1 MNVSWRI
8 NWMGE
13 KTQARMLQR
22 QKVRKRK
29 PLDRIND
36 FNEVSLGLEDA
47 QAKLEASRCIQCSN
61 PKCVVECPV
70 GIDIPRFIE
79 HIKKNDFA
87 GAADV
92 IRERNGIP
100 GVTGRVCPQEKLCEA
115 VCILSKTG
123 QPIAIGALERFAAD
137 RGEDID
143 VSKRESTGKKVAI
156 IGSGP
161 ASLTVAVDLAKLGH
175 KITIFEALHELGGVL
190 VYGIPA
196 FRLPKRIIR
205 KSIDYVKSLGIRTE
219 KNIVIG
225 KSMTIDELFDMGYD
239 AIFIGSG
246 AGSPKFLGIQGEN
259 LNGVLSANEF
269 LTRCNLMRAY
279 KFPEHDTPV
288 YVGEK
293 VAVIGGGN
301 VAMDS
306 ARTARRL
313 GAKEV
318 YVVYR
323 RTEKEMPARVE
334 EVENAKD
341 ENIQLMMLTNP
352 VKIMG
357 TANGYVKELEC
368 LKMQLGK
375 LDDSGRRKPIAIEGS
390 NFTLDLDMVIVAIG
404 QGPNPIIGKTTPGLK
419 VNNSGYIVVDGRG
432 RTAHQRI
439 WAAGDIV
446 PDSATVIEAM
456 CGAKNAARDM
466 HLFLSKEQ
474 EKEEPWIT

>member
-1 MNVSWRI
+1 
-8 NWMGE
+8 MGE
-13 KTQARMLQR
+13 KGQQEKSRAIQR

-29 PLDRIND
+29 PVDRITD
-36 FNEVSLGLEDA
+36 FNEVSLGFDEA
-47 QAKLEASRCIQCSN
+47 EAKLEASRCIQCPN
-61 PKCVVECPV
+61 PKCIVECPV

-79 HIKKNDFA
+79 HIKKNDFT
-87 GAADV
+87 GAANV

-100 GVTGRVCPQEKLCEA
+100 RVTGRVCPQEKLCEA

-123 QPIAIGALERFAAD
+123 QPIAIGTLERFAAD

-143 VSKRESTGKKVAI
+143 ILQREWTGKKVAI

-161 ASLTVAVDLAKLGH
+161 ASLTAAVDLAKLGH
-175 KITIFEALHELGGVL
+175 KVIIFEALHEPGGVL

-196 FRLPKRIIR
+196 FRLPKEIM
-205 KSIDYVKSLGIRTE
+205 KKTIDYVKSLGIKLER
-219 KNIVIG
+219 NIVIG
-225 KSMTIDELFDMGYD
+225 KSMTIDELFGQGYD

-246 AGSPKFLGIQGEN
+246 AGSPKFLGIPGEN

-279 KFPEHDTPV
+279 KFPERDTPV

-306 ARTARRL
+306 ARTVRRL

-341 ENIQLMMLTNP
+341 ENIQFMMLTNP
-352 VKIMG
+352 VKIIG
-357 TANGYVKELEC
+357 DAKGYVNGLEC
-368 LKMQLGK
+368 LKMQLGEP
-375 LDDSGRRKPIAIEGS
+375 DDSGRRKPITIEGS
-390 NFTLDLDMVIVAIG
+390 NFTLNLDMVIVAIG
-404 QGPNPIIGKTTPGLK
+404 QGPNPIIRKTTPNLK
-419 VNNSGYIVVDGRG
+419 VNDSGYIVVDGRG
-432 RTAHQRI
+432 RTTHQRI

-466 HLFLSKEQ
+466 HLFLSKE
-474 EKEEPWIT
+474 KEGPWIS

>member
-1 MNVSWRI
+1 
-8 NWMGE
+8 MGE
-13 KTQARMLQR
+13 KGKQRKGQVIQR

-29 PLDRIND
+29 PRDRIAD
-36 FNEVSLGLEDA
+36 FNEVSLGLDEG
-47 QAKLEASRCIQCSN
+47 QAKLEASRCIQCPH
-61 PKCVVECPV
+61 PKCVAACPV

-79 HIKKNDFA
+79 HIKNTDFTR
-87 GAADV
+87 AADV

-100 GVTGRVCPQEKLCEA
+100 RVTGRVCPQEKLCEV

-143 VSKRESTGKKVAI
+143 TSKRESTGKKVAI

-161 ASLTVAVDLAKLGH
+161 ASLTAAVDLAKLGH
-175 KITIFEALHELGGVL
+175 KVTIYEALHELGGVL

-196 FRLPKRIIR
+196 FRLPKEIMR
-205 KSIDYVKSLGIRTE
+205 KSIDYVKSLGIKIER
-219 KNIVIG
+219 NIVIG
-225 KSMTIDELFDMGYD
+225 KSMTVDELFDQGFD

-246 AGSPKFLGIQGEN
+246 AGSPKFLGLQGEN

-279 KFPEHDTPV
+279 KFPERDTPV
-288 YVGEK
+288 YIGEK

-318 YVVYR
+318 YIVYR

-341 ENIQLMMLTNP
+341 EDIQFMMLTNP
-352 VKIMG
+352 VKIIG
-357 TANGYVKELEC
+357 DEKGYVKGLEC
-368 LKMQLGK
+368 LKMRLGK
-375 LDDSGRRKPIAIEGS
+375 PDNSGRRRPIAIENS

-404 QGPNPIIGKTTPGLK
+404 QGPNPIIGKTTPNLK
-419 VNNSGYIVVDGRG
+419 VNDSGYIVVDGRG
-432 RTAHQRI
+432 RTSHPRI

-456 CGAKNAARDM
+456 CGAKNAGRDM

-474 EKEEPWIT
+474 EKETPWIV